1 MVFSDKVLVCR
12 DCGEKFTFTAGEQ
25 EFYFEKGFENAP
37 ARCPEC
43 RRARRQQNGLR
54 SRGPRERKMYDV
66 VCDGCGQMTTVPF
79 EPNGSKPVYCQ
90 ECYRSRRPNRSWA

>member
-1 MVFSDKVLVCR
+1 
-12 DCGEKFTFTAGEQ
+12 
-25 EFYFEKGFENAP
+25 
-37 ARCPEC
+37 
-43 RRARRQQNGLR
+43 
-54 SRGPRERKMYDV
+54 MYDV